1 MVLQFHLSGKSQPS
15 VYFYYLLSDILTNF
29 LQSWSRAVQGGKP
42 CTHPSRVCLLFCYLQ
57 AVEALIPHNQKP
69 PSGLPQLVQLCCT
82 FGSTLMLP
90 LLFISSSMAG
100 EAAVQ
105 AMGYTSLF
113 YAAWSPLFWV
123 LGYNLLAAAAWSGDG
138 GGVGRSRRMGE

>member
-1 MVLQFHLSGKSQPS
+1 MGRC
-15 VYFYYLLSDILTNF
+15 LLSQAVAEGLLIASSKYYERLVKLLCCLVQCGQHLPLSTALF
-29 LQSWSRAVQGGKP
+29 LLV
-42 CTHPSRVCLLFCYLQ
+42 Q

-90 LLFISSSMAG
+90 LLFIGSSLAG

-105 AMGYTSLF
+105 AIGYTSLF
-113 YAAWSPLFWV
+113 HAAWSPLFWV
-123 LGYNLLAAAAWSGDG
+123 LGYNLLAAAAWSVDG
-138 GGVGRSRRMGE
+138 GAGRSRRVGE